1 MNVRKHGNVKEHGNI
16 QVDRP
21 IRSAPSAFTKP
32 DDEVSRRATCLKS
45 KERMLVTYQA
55 AVAIQS
61 LARGFLGGKTAERVV
76 KDALDP

>member
-1 MNVRKHGNVKEHGNI
+1 M
-16 QVDRP
+16 
-21 IRSAPSAFTKP
+21 
-32 DDEVSRRATCLKS
+32 
-45 KERMLVTYQA
+45 TYQA